1 MDTLTDLEMGLGV
14 PRDLPST
21 LPVLPLRQGFS
32 LPGLVS
38 PFTVGRPRSLSAL
51 DAAENGWLIIALQRD
66 SVAEPGP
73 TDLLPVGV
81 LARIVQPLAQ
91 RGNMRAVA
99 LQGNARVR
107 FVEFSSAESHLTA
120 KYEVIHQAWP
130 EGSEAAGVR
139 RALIEAVREVME
151 QLQLD
156 APLAQLA
163 RRIDDPA
170 LMTDLIAAMIES
182 ELEWKQDV
190 LLTTDPLRRAE
201 KVLAQLTKVK
211 EIVSAQRTIEE
222 RVRSEVQEGEREA
235 ILRRQLKAI
244 QEELGEGDDQ
254 DQLAELKERLEELP
268 LSEEARNAV
277 DREIGRLARISP
289 QSPERSVALDWLQ
302 WIADIPWGRTT
313 GAPIELDV
321 LEETLDAT
329 HYGLKDVKRQVVE
342 HLAVRKLAGK
352 GRADVL
358 LLVGPPGVGKTS
370 IATAVADATQR
381 KLVRVAL
388 GGMRD
393 EAELRGHR
401 RTYVGSRPG
410 RLVEG
415 LRRAEASDP
424 VVLLDE
430 VDKLGVGWQ
439 GDPASALLE
448 ILDPEQNHAFVDR
461 YLEVPFDLSNV
472 LFIATANDLST
483 IPAPL
488 RDRME
493 TLQIEGYTPDEKL
506 RIAKDHVLK
515 KLAENAGLSEGEVTF
530 EDRALSEAAAGWT
543 REAGVR
549 QLQRVLGKV
558 FRAAAVQK
566 AKGALEG
573 PLHVTVESLPEYLGR
588 RRFPEEKHE
597 ELERAGIATGL
608 AWTPVGGDVLY
619 VEAASSPGTGKLLLT
634 GQLGDVM
641 KESAQAALTYTRSL
655 AGDLGVD
662 PGVFQETDV
671 HLHVPSGATPKDGP
685 SAGVTMFATL
695 ASLFSG
701 RPVRSDVAMTGEIS
715 LRGRVLPVGGIK
727 SKLLAAY
734 ERGLTTVLI
743 PERNA
748 PDLDD
753 LPEDI
758 RSRMEV
764 VLVSRLEEVLAH
776 AMAAA
781 GSGRSAGRSGRARPP
796 SIPGPALEGD
806 APRERRHA

>member
-1 MDTLTDLEMGLGV
+1 MNSITDLQMGLGV
-14 PRDLPST
+14 PRDLPKA

-32 LPGLVS
+32 LPGLMS

-51 DAAENGWLIIALQRD
+51 DAADKGWLIIALQREAGD
-66 SVAEPGP
+66 DPGP
-73 TDLLPVGV
+73 ADLLPIGV
-81 LARIVQPLAQ
+81 LARIVQPLGQ
-91 RGNMRAVA
+91 RGETRAVA
-99 LQGNARVR
+99 LQGTARVR
-107 FVEFSSAESHLTA
+107 FVEFPSTEPHLSA
-120 KYEVIHQAWP
+120 KYEVIEQSWP
-130 EGSEAAGVR
+130 EGSAAAGVR
-139 RALIEAVREVME
+139 RALVEAVREVVE
-151 QLQLD
+151 ELQLD
-156 APLAQLA
+156 APVAKLA
-163 RRIDDPA
+163 RQIDDPA
-170 LMTDLIAAMIES
+170 LLTDLIAAMIES
-182 ELEWKQDV
+182 ELEWKQDI
-190 LLTTDPLRRAE
+190 LLTVDPLRRAE
-201 KVLAQLTKVK
+201 KVLAQLNKVK

-222 RVRSEVQEGEREA
+222 RVRSEAKEGEREA

-244 QEELGEGDDQ
+244 QDELGEGDDQ
-254 DQLAELKERLEELP
+254 DQFAELKKRLEALP
-268 LSEEARNAV
+268 LPEEARNAV
-277 DREIGRLARISP
+277 DREIARMARLSM
-289 QSPERSVALDWLQ
+289 QSPERAVALDWLQ
-302 WIADIPWGRTT
+302 WIADLPWSTAT
-313 GAPIELDV
+313 GVEIDLNA
-321 LEETLDAT
+321 LEQTLEAT

-342 HLAVRKLAGK
+342 HLAVRKLSGK

-370 IATAVADATQR
+370 IATAVADATSR
-381 KLVRVAL
+381 KVVRVAL

-415 LRRAEASDP
+415 LRRAGASDP

-461 YLEVPFDLSNV
+461 YLEVPFDLSKV

-493 TLQIEGYTPDEKL
+493 VLQIEGYTPNEKL

-515 KLAENAGLSEGEVTF
+515 KLAVNAGLSEDEVTF
-530 EDRALSEAAAGWT
+530 DDRALSEAAAGWT

-558 FRAAAVQK
+558 FRAAAVLK
-566 AKGALEG
+566 AKGELKDS
-573 PLHVTVESLPEYLGR
+573 LHVTAENLTEYLGR
-588 RRFPEEKHE
+588 RKFHEEKHE
-597 ELERAGIATGL
+597 VLERAGIATGL

-619 VEAASSPGTGKLLLT
+619 VEAAKTPGSGQLILT

-655 AGDLGVD
+655 ADELGID
-662 PGVFQETDV
+662 PSGFQKTDI
-671 HLHVPSGATPKDGP
+671 HLHVPAGATPKDGP

-727 SKLLAAY
+727 SKILAAH
-734 ERGLTTVLI
+734 ERGLTKILI
-743 PERNA
+743 PKQNEA
-748 PDLDD
+748 DLDD
-753 LPEDI
+753 LPDEVRAGLD
-758 RSRMEV
+758 V
-764 VLVSRLEEVLAH
+764 VLVSRLDEVLEH
-776 AMAAA
+776 A
-781 GSGRSAGRSGRARPP
+781 
-796 SIPGPALEGD
+796 LD
-806 APRERRHA
+806 D